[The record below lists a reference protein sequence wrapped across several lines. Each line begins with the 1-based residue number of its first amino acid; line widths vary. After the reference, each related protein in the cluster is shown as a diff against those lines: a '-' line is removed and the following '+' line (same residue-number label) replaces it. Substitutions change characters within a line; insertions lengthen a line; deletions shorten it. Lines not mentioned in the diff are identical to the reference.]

1 VSQHAEKGSFVN
13 WPYAE
18 LDDWARAY
26 YGGNLERLVSVK
38 AAVDPGDVFSYR
50 QSIPTSL
57 P

>member
-1 VSQHAEKGSFVN
+1 MSQHAEKGSFVN

-38 AAVDPGDVFSYR
+38 EAVDPGNVFSYR